1 MKSVPYSF
9 LAFLVVA
16 GLLVG
21 CGGPEP
27 GKGAFRPV
35 PTSTMATGAAHE
47 RQIIQEPAVAI
58 VPAARAK
65 IGKTERHDPAY
76 VGLAYPGG
84 DVLRGDSPQ
93 PAAVATTSR
102 DYRTVRVYVAL
113 ADNKTQGIVPV
124 PAILGNG
131 DDPGNNLY
139 WGALYGVKAFLK
151 RSSDWQ
157 LTRTVKQPADGI
169 MERCVLRHKTSGT
182 VLTADAY
189 RGAKIKQAVTDF
201 LRAASGSGGADLVV
215 YVGHNGLMDFSIAP
229 AAIPRRGKGAEV
241 IILACRSKPYFMPWL
256 ERLGA
261 SPVLLTTGLMA
272 PEAYTLEA
280 ALEGWIKREA
290 PGAIRER
297 AAAAYHKYQKCGM
310 TGARRLF
317 YSQ

>member
-1 MKSVPYSF
+1 M
-9 LAFLVVA
+9 
-16 GLLVG
+16 
-21 CGGPEP
+21 
-27 GKGAFRPV
+27 